1 MKTKKK
7 EQWRNSM
14 KAEVRY
20 VIGKSGIK
28 CYHYRISSIGYGSL
42 DQEGYEAIRDAFNNP
57 IISVN
62 EQNNE
67 TV

>member
-1 MKTKKK
+1 
-7 EQWRNSM
+7 M

-42 DQEGYEAIRDAFNNP
+42 EQEGYEAIRDAFNNP